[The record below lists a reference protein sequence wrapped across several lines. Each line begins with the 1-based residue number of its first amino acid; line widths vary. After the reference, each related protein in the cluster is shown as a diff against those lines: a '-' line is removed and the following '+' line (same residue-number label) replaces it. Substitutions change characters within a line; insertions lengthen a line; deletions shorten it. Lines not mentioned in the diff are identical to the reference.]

1 MGKLNRKPHTTG
13 KFSSSYVIQKTN
25 INRAWITAHSV
36 SALSLC
42 MLNDVNPTQYI
53 GGSDSVDVQNIKKT
67 VLMLCLT
74 WWEQSFCCSE
84 VADFE
89 TSWISQIVI

>member
-36 SALSLC
+36 STLC
-42 MLNDVNPTQYI
+42 ILNDVKPTKYI

-67 VLMLCLT
+67 VLIFYLT
-74 WWEQSFCCSE
+74 WWEQSFCSE

-89 TSWISQIVI
+89 TSWVS